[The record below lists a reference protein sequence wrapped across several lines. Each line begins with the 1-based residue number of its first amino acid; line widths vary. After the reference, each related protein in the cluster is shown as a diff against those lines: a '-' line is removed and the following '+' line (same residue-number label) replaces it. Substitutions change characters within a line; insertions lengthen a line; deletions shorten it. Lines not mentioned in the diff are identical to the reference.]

1 MANKKGNDKIKDVKK
16 AAKTTKKAVNVA
28 KKGKKVGKSSGFR
41 KALPYIMI
49 FLALFLALCFV
60 FINILKKDVS
70 VLRYVQQLFAGVLGG
85 AGYFLPT
92 LMFSLGIVWCIVG
105 FKTRGGARRKDDDS
119 EGEVLHIKKRA
130 RNKTIL
136 SIISI
141 ILFATILG
149 LFEIAGSQGW
159 DGDYSY
165 DFEALWANAA
175 ENNAFVS
182 GGIVGGSIA
191 FLASFLHPALALI
204 LLFILLAFVLL
215 FVIGLTPRYIYNKIL
230 YRRELAAQEEE
241 FDEEEDAR
249 RMEKLRAKE
258 LEKMKKRRQREHVAE
273 QRRQAKMYAQTYDF
287 GDEDEEDDSSATEEY
302 EAPAPLKKSKKEE
315 APVNEFGDE
324 DAPLEDDVDILLG
337 GIGLVDDE
345 DEGIEELTN
354 EFPSYDNSTFDNPD
368 DGMDFGGDDVDGA
381 PSVDD
386 LLDGI
391 GEDFNE
397 EPEEELVL
405 SAIDADELVA
415 DMQSIEP
422 EKAEEVIQEEIE
434 LPYVFP
440 PIEMLSV
447 NKNAADP
454 GVQAELQENAKIL
467 KDTLKSFNVQIRD
480 ITYSRGPTVTRY
492 ELKPEVGTKVKSIA
506 NLVDD
511 IALNLATSGVRIEAP
526 IPNKP
531 AVGIEVPNR
540 NPETV
545 YLRDLIESSKFTT
558 SKSRVTA
565 SLGKDIG
572 GNPICFDIAKMPH
585 LLIAGATGMGKSVC
599 INCIIISLLYK
610 ARPEEVKLILIDP
623 KKVEFAMYKDIPHL
637 YAPIVSDPKKATG
650 ALASA
655 VVEMERRFELIE
667 TAGVR
672 NIEGYNQ
679 AIEGDP
685 TKEKLPLIV
694 IIIDELADLMMTA
707 GKDVEACI
715 ARLAQKARAAGIHII
730 IGTQRPSVDVIT
742 GLIKANIPSRIA
754 CTVASQIDSRTILDM
769 AGAEKLIGR
778 GDMLFAPVGSS
789 KPMRVQGAFVSDSEV
804 ENIVNFVKTHN
815 STAKYNADF
824 ISSMEAN
831 AKNVGAKKSDMSSS
845 DDSDEG
851 GSGSGDPKFDEAVKI
866 AIESGKISTSLLQ
879 RRLGVGYGRAAKL
892 IDLMEE
898 KGYVSPANGTKPR
911 EILITMN
918 DYINQQAEE

>member
-1 MANKKGNDKIKDVKK
+1 MASKKENNKLKDVKK
-16 AAKTTKKAVNVA
+16 AARTTKKAASVA
-28 KKGKKVGKSSGFR
+28 KKTKKIGKSSGFK
-41 KALPYIMI
+41 KALPYIFI

-60 FINILKKDVS
+60 FINILNKDVI
-70 VLRYVQQLFAGVLGG
+70 VLRYVQQFFCGVFGG
-85 AGYFLPT
+85 AAYFLPL
-92 LMFSLGIVWCIVG
+92 LMFSLGIVWCVVA
-105 FKTRGGARRKDDDS
+105 FKTRGASRKDSDGGD
-119 EGEVLHIKKRA
+119 GEIAHVRKKA
-130 RNKTIL
+130 RNKTTL
-136 SIISI
+136 SIISL

-149 LFEIAGSQGW
+149 LFEIAGTQGW

-165 DFEALWANAA
+165 DFDFLWTNAA
-175 ENNAFVS
+175 EDNSFIS

-191 FLASFLHPALALI
+191 FIASFLHPALSLI

-230 YRRELAAQEEE
+230 YRRELAAEAEE

-258 LEKMKKRRQREHVAE
+258 LEKMKKKRHREHLAE
-273 QRRQAKMYAQTYDF
+273 QRREAKMYARTYDF
-287 GDEDEEDDSSATEEY
+287 GDEDEADATAEE
-302 EAPAPLKKSKKEE
+302 EEIERPAPPKKAKKEE
-315 APVNEFGDE
+315 PVEVEEFGGE
-324 DAPLEDDVDILLG
+324 TEQDDVDILLD
-337 GIGLVDDE
+337 GIGLSDE
-345 DEGIEELTN
+345 DEDEIIAAPVMQE
-354 EFPSYDNSTFDNPD
+354 PVNPD
-368 DGMDFGGDDVDGA
+368 DGMDFGGEDSDEEL
-381 PSVDD
+381 SVDD

-391 GEDFNE
+391 GEE
-397 EPEEELVL
+397 EPEDDLVL

-415 DMQSIEP
+415 DMKDIEP
-422 EKAEEVIQEEIE
+422 EEAEEVIQEEIV

-440 PIEMLSV
+440 PIDMLSV

-454 GVQAELQENAKIL
+454 NVQAELQENAKIL

-637 YAPIVSDPKKATG
+637 YAPIVSDPKKAAG

-667 TAGVR
+667 DAGVR

-685 TKEKLPLIV
+685 TKEKMPLIV
-694 IIIDELADLMMTA
+694 IIIDELAVLMMTA
-707 GKDVEACI
+707 GKDVESCI

-815 STAKYNADF
+815 STAKYNSDF

-831 AKNVGAKKSDMSSS
+831 AKNVGAKKGDMSSS

-851 GSGSGDPKFDEAVKI
+851 GSGSGDPKFDEAVRI

-918 DYINQQAEE
+918 DYMNQQADE

>member
-1 MANKKGNDKIKDVKK
+1 MATKNGNSKFKDAKK
-16 AAKTTKKAVNVA
+16 AARTTKKAVNVA
-28 KKGKKVGKSSGFR
+28 KKGKKIGKSSGFR

-60 FINILKKDVS
+60 FTNILKKDVT
-70 VLRYVQQLFAGVLGG
+70 VLRYVQQLFCGVLGG

-92 LMFSLGIVWCIVG
+92 LMFSLGIVWCVVG
-105 FKTRGGARRKDDDS
+105 FKTRGGARRKDEDS
-119 EGEVLHIKKRA
+119 EGELIHIKKRA
-130 RNKTIL
+130 RTKTIL
-136 SIISI
+136 SIISL

-149 LFEIAGSQGW
+149 LFEIANTQGW
-159 DGDYSY
+159 DGDYVY
-165 DFEALWANAA
+165 DFDALWTNAA
-175 ENNAFVS
+175 EYNSFVS

-258 LEKMKKRRQREHVAE
+258 LEKMKKRRQREHLAE
-273 QRRQAKMYAQTYDF
+273 QRREAKMYAKTYDF
-287 GDEDEEDDSSATEEY
+287 GDEDDQPTPIEECDRPEPPKKAPKSDDSIKEY
-302 EAPAPLKKSKKEE
+302 GEPES
-315 APVNEFGDE
+315 
-324 DAPLEDDVDILLG
+324 APLEDDVDILLG
-337 GIGLVDDE
+337 GIGLVDD
-345 DEGIEELTN
+345 DEEELEIADEVISEAPTYSN
-354 EFPSYDNSTFDNPD
+354 AN
-368 DGMDFGGDDVDGA
+368 DGMDFGGDDINGA

-391 GEDFNE
+391 GEAPD

-415 DMQSIEP
+415 DMKDIEP
-422 EKAEEVIQEEIE
+422 EKAEEVIQEEIV

-440 PIEMLSV
+440 PIDMLSV

-599 INCIIISLLYK
+599 INCVIISLLYK

-707 GKDVEACI
+707 GKDVESCI
-715 ARLAQKARAAGIHII
+715 ARLAQKARAAGIHLI

-831 AKNVGAKKSDMSSS
+831 AKNVGAKKGDVSSS

-851 GSGSGDPKFDEAVKI
+851 GSESGDPKFDEAVKI

-892 IDLMEE
+892 IDIMEE

-918 DYINQQAEE
+918 DYMNQKADE